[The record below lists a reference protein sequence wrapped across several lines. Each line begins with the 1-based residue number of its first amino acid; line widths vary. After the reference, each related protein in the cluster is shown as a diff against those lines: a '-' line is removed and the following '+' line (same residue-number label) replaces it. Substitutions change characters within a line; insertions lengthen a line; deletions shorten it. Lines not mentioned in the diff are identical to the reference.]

1 MNKSNFCDFCLKIC
15 DNNNI
20 CPVCEEWKRENNY
33 CEECMDLHLTIHENN
48 PIEERNV
55 DIEFSE
61 KCGESGIF

>member
-1 MNKSNFCDFCLKIC
+1 MSNFCDFCLKIC

-20 CPVCEEWKRENNY
+20 HICPLCEEWKRENNY

-61 KCGESGIF
+61 KCGESAIF

>member
-1 MNKSNFCDFCLKIC
+1 
-15 DNNNI
+15 
-20 CPVCEEWKRENNY
+20 VCEEWKRENNY